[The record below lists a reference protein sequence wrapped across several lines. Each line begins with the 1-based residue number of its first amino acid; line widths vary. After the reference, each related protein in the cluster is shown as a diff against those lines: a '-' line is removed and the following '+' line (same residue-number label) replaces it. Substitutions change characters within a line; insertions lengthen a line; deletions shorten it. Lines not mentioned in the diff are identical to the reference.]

1 MSLRF
6 VVFKGGA
13 GPDHNRACFAIHW
26 AKSAT
31 TWASLHFTQLA
42 RLLKGGHLERA
53 GQQGLHRR
61 HRDIFHLFQT
71 HVQAWA
77 FLAPMLSHDD
87 FSPAFG
93 QILDVLEIL
102 RRKLARSHVASVQR
116 DKTISPGEILP

>member
-13 GPDHNRACFAIHW
+13 SPHDNRTRFTIQRT
-26 AKSAT
+26 KSAT
-31 TWASLHFTQLA
+31 TWASLLLAQLA
-42 RLLKGGHLERA
+42 RLLKGGHLQGA
-53 GQQGLHRR
+53 GQQGLYRR
-61 HRDIFHLFQT
+61 HRDIFHLLQT
-71 HVQAWA
+71 HVQARA

-102 RRKLARSHVASVQR
+102 HRKLARSHVASLQR
-116 DKTISPGEILP
+116 DRTIRPSEILP